1 MNPEDIEIQVP
12 EAEVITFDP
21 PIEVN
26 PEIIAGGLVV
36 TSAQVVPQDDAS
48 QVVAIIYGDG
58 RVIGVPFDTD
68 PETSLRNALS

>member
-1 MNPEDIEIQVP
+1 MNTEETTQVP

-26 PEIIAGGLVV
+26 PEIIAGSLVV

-48 QVVAIIYGDG
+48 QVVAAIYGDG
-58 RVIGVPFDTD
+58 RVIGVPFDAD
-68 PETSLRNALS
+68 LETSIRKALS